1 MIRILSTLALCSILW
16 MGVSSCNKECKPKPV
31 SAEAD
36 ALMAYAASNGLTD
49 VQSHSSG
56 LYYQIVNPGSG
67 ASATADSY
75 IKITYVGKF
84 LDGEIFDQQSSANT
98 TPWPLAGLIEG
109 WRIGIPLIKEG
120 GHIRL
125 LVPSAL
131 AYGCEGRGVISGNT
145 PLFFD
150 VQLVD
155 VEP

>member
-1 MIRILSTLALCSILW
+1 
-16 MGVSSCNKECKPKPV
+16 
-31 SAEAD
+31 
-36 ALMAYAASNGLTD
+36 MAYAASNGLTD

-98 TPWPLAGLIEG
+98 TAWPLAGLIEG